1 MWMPTVPHVTR
12 RAQRRWPPWLLLAA
26 IGPMGLVPDR
36 EGSPVSCGCRDA
48 GWTFRIGLRRFRLM
62 LLRGETVRRVLIVMG
77 SDSDLRVMKGAAD
90 ALTEL
95 GVPCEVRIASAHR
108 TPEKTAGLV
117 TQAEAEGYGAIIA
130 GAGGAAHLPGVVAA
144 ATILPV
150 IGVPIATGALNG
162 VDALYAI
169 VQMPKGI
176 PVATVATDGAY
187 NAGLL
192 AAQILATGDPE
203 LAARLR
209 AHRQQLARQVEDK
222 DRRLQELGVD
232 GYLAQR

>member
-1 MWMPTVPHVTR
+1 
-12 RAQRRWPPWLLLAA
+12 
-26 IGPMGLVPDR
+26 
-36 EGSPVSCGCRDA
+36 
-48 GWTFRIGLRRFRLM
+48 
-62 LLRGETVRRVLIVMG
+62 VRRVLIVMG

-90 ALTEL
+90 ALAEL
-95 GVPCEVRIASAHR
+95 GIGYEVRIASAHR
-108 TPEKTAGLV
+108 TPEKTTQLV
-117 TQAEAEGYGAIIA
+117 ARAEAEGYGAIIA

-150 IGVPIATGALNG
+150 IGVPIASGALNG

-176 PVATVATDGAY
+176 PVATVAIDGAY

-192 AAQILATGDPE
+192 AAQMLATADAE
-203 LAARLR
+203 LGERLR
-209 AHRQQLARQVEDK
+209 AHRQQLARQVEDR
-222 DRRLQELGVD
+222 DRRLQEMGVD